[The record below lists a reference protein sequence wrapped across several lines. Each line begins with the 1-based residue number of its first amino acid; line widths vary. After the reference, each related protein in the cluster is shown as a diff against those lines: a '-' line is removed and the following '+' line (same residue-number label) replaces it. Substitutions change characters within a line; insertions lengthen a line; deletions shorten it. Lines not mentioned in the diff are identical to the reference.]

1 MLLRNTTKYRLMS
14 DQIFQKS
21 LTKVWQLC
29 YVSIFFYFD
38 VAILSVPFLG
48 EKGSAASII
57 EW

>member
-1 MLLRNTTKYRLMS
+1 MS